1 MDALMIPLV
10 PAQQKVSPL
19 EVKNQGRPEPVSKFS
34 RYMEKKM
41 ANERQEKNNLLG
53 ANRANAKAHSSSAEG
68 RNEAR
73 QAAKEDGQDASNIA
87 ALLAQFVAEL
97 KNAATADGDSGPG
110 EWSFSVPDAALIQK
124 IAADAGMSDAELA
137 VLMEKM
143 KNQDGAFSLV
153 DFLDT
158 FARHFESLS
167 DTNPVSAPET
177 DLPLLQIIL
186 ERLGASATEV
196 AKVGES
202 AVRGDNSLDLEKL
215 LAGLQDLQGE
225 GTTTLTQVEAEQ
237 LQEMLA
243 GAGVSEPMQRSLLP
257 ELVPSWL
264 DAEAEGLPVTMSLER
279 LQNLLNQA
287 VKDVKANRLQA
298 DLPSFL
304 ADLQEVL
311 NQSGFA
317 AKDMGWTP
325 AVQEAVVS
333 VFEKLLESVDLAQ
346 VKLRQGNQFAQQEK
360 NSDLEA
366 DAEGETWEEVLSGL
380 DEAESLLGDET
391 KKDAALAG
399 EKNAGPDG
407 KYDSAAF
414 AADSMGEEGGVLHSG
429 AAATAKNE
437 AGGASGAAAQVSRP
451 FVHIANLPPGLQQDT
466 FAQLSQGVLQG
477 LRNNEHHLV
486 MKLYPKELGEV
497 RVELMVRDEQ
507 VAVSFA
513 MENSKVKEVLEKNM
527 EQFKENMEK
536 QGFVLG
542 ECMVSVNNQNEGN
555 EAWQQFQ
562 ASWREQG
569 VGLRKVSHPAA
580 LPEDVLYQ
588 SGSGR
593 SLNENGVDLFA

>member
-1 MDALMIPLV
+1 
-10 PAQQKVSPL
+10 
-19 EVKNQGRPEPVSKFS
+19 
-34 RYMEKKM
+34 
-41 ANERQEKNNLLG
+41 
-53 ANRANAKAHSSSAEG
+53 
-68 RNEAR
+68 
-73 QAAKEDGQDASNIA
+73 
-87 ALLAQFVAEL
+87 
-97 KNAATADGDSGPG
+97 
-110 EWSFSVPDAALIQK
+110 
-124 IAADAGMSDAELA
+124 
-137 VLMEKM
+137 
-143 KNQDGAFSLV
+143 
-153 DFLDT
+153 
-158 FARHFESLS
+158 
-167 DTNPVSAPET
+167 
-177 DLPLLQIIL
+177 
-186 ERLGASATEV
+186 
-196 AKVGES
+196 
-202 AVRGDNSLDLEKL
+202 
-215 LAGLQDLQGE
+215 
-225 GTTTLTQVEAEQ
+225 
-237 LQEMLA
+237 
-243 GAGVSEPMQRSLLP
+243 
-257 ELVPSWL
+257 
-264 DAEAEGLPVTMSLER
+264 
-279 LQNLLNQA
+279 
-287 VKDVKANRLQA
+287 
-298 DLPSFL
+298 
-304 ADLQEVL
+304 
-311 NQSGFA
+311 
-317 AKDMGWTP
+317 MGWTP

-333 VFEKLLESVDLAQ
+333 DFEKLLESVDLAQ
-346 VKLRQGNQFAQQEK
+346 VKLRQGNQLAQQEK
-360 NSDLEA
+360 NSGLEA
-366 DAEGETWEEVLSGL
+366 DAEGEAWEEVLSGL
-380 DEAESLLGDET
+380 DEAESLFGDET

-399 EKNAGPDG
+399 EKNAGPGG